1 MSKIERWTI
10 SSRQEWLEKRRGNIN
25 GSEIGALFQPG
36 SPFLTP
42 FALYADK
49 AGLITKS
56 DEDNDA
62 MRRGRIM
69 EPAVANAV
77 LEEHPDWKIDKA
89 TDYLWSS
96 EWRLGCTPDFYA
108 HCPKRGIGVI
118 QAKTVA
124 KRVFEEEW
132 HSGPPQWIV
141 LQTLQ
146 EMMLAQVAWG
156 AIAVLILEFP
166 FKLDWAI
173 FPIERHE
180 RGEQRLISK
189 ATEFWRNVR
198 DARPPRPDFARD
210 DDVIRA
216 MFPRDNGKTVDLTGD
231 NRLPELLDQLEKY
244 QAMGGAA
251 EKALKAV
258 KAEIIAKLGD
268 AAAATLP
275 GWEITYRT
283 QSRKPKIVK
292 ETTYRV
298 LRVKRKDQDRQV
310 A

>member
-1 MSKIERWTI
+1 MTIQRWTI
-10 SSRQEWLEKRRGNIN
+10 TGRKEWLEKRRDNIN

-36 SPFLTP
+36 SPFLSP
-42 FALYADK
+42 FALYTSK
-49 AGLITKS
+49 AGLIAES

-77 LEEHPDWKIDKA
+77 REEHPEWKIDKA

-96 EWRLGCTPDFYA
+96 EWGLGCTPDFDV

-132 HSGPPQWIV
+132 HAGPPQWIM
-141 LQTLQ
+141 LQCLQ

-156 AIAVLILEFP
+156 AVAVLIVEFP

-173 FPIERHE
+173 FPLERHE
-180 RGEQRLISK
+180 RGEQRLITK
-189 ATEFWRNVR
+189 AAEFWRDVR
-198 DARPPRPDFARD
+198 DGRPPRPDFTRD
-210 DDVIRA
+210 DEVIRA
-216 MFPRDNGKTVDLTGD
+216 MFPRDNGKTIDLTGD
-231 NRLPELLDQLEKY
+231 NRLPELLARFEKY
-244 QAMGGAA
+244 QAMGSDA
-251 EKALKAV
+251 EKQLKAV
-258 KAEIIAKLGD
+258 KAEIIAKIGD

-275 GWEITYRT
+275 GWEITYRM
-283 QSRKPKIVK
+283 QKRKPRVVE

-298 LRVKRKDQDRQV
+298 LRVKRKDTNRN
-310 A
+310 AA